1 MLFFLRFAARPALPS
16 FLPLGLVV
24 IISKKVP
31 TKITAEEHCG
41 DAETRW
47 TDAQIRWPD
56 EEIDN
61 SNNDDDESENGAP
74 IDPFQDP
81 DPFDTF
87 AFRFPH
93 PSSTTSITTAGEEA
107 DDSNNNNNA
116 FIDIALRGYKAESD
130 QIWQST
136 GLTLWRA
143 AQHLCEY
150 LVNHVELLQNKR
162 ILEVSEQEAHH
173 LCTTEY
179 SLFIQKLQGGLESL
193 FLKIMLYSCIAA
205 WCRLGSLWY
214 FGTSYDV
221 VLVQ

>member
-1 MLFFLRFAARPALPS
+1 MSKTAA
-16 FLPLGLVV
+16 
-24 IISKKVP
+24 P
-31 TKITAEEHCG
+31 TITAEEHGG

-61 SNNDDDESENGAP
+61 SNNNDDDDSENYGAP

-87 AFRFPH
+87 SFRFPH
-93 PSSTTSITTAGEEA
+93 PSHSSSSSSTTSSITAAGEEV
-107 DDSNNNNNA
+107 DDNNKNNNSNA

-143 AQHLCEY
+143 AEHLCDY

-162 ILEVSEQEAHH
+162 ILEVS
-173 LCTTEY
+173 
-179 SLFIQKLQGGLESL
+179 
-193 FLKIMLYSCIAA
+193 
-205 WCRLGSLWY
+205 
-214 FGTSYDV
+214 
-221 VLVQ
+221 